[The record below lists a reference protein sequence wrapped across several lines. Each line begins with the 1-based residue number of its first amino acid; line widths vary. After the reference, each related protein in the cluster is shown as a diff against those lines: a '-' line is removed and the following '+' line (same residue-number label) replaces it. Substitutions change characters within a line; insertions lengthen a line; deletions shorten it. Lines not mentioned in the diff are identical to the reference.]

1 MRFLRA
7 NNCPSIDIFKDSD
20 FTEFRATLDAEMKR
34 LQALGVGSKKRQAEP
49 LTEEEEEVLWQKGLL
64 GDHTPQALLD
74 TMVFMNGLYFA
85 LRSGNEHRNLR
96 FSPCQIEVHDNE
108 GERPYLLYTEDL
120 SKNHP
125 GGLKGRRIKP
135 KVVRHY
141 ANIENPSR
149 CFVTLFKRYTTLCPP
164 KTSKNAFY
172 LQPLRNPTPHCWYS
186 QEPLG
191 HNKLAGT
198 VSRLCK
204 SAGIKGFKTNHSL
217 RVTNATRLYSSGTD
231 EQLIMERTGHRSTDG
246 VRPYKRTSE
255 EQQIA
260 ISDILNRSKKPR
272 SEQQQLVPS
281 TQDSAQLSSEHPALF
296 PHSGLTTQS
305 SAFTKT
311 QCNTIPGTF
320 QFNHCGSVTINL
332 NYNN

>member
-1 MRFLRA
+1 MQ
-7 NNCPSIDIFKDSD
+7 
-20 FTEFRATLDAEMKR
+20 TLKI
-34 LQALGVGSKKRQAEP
+34 QAGI
-49 LTEEEEEVLWQKGLL
+49 LW
-64 GDHTPQALLD
+64 H
-74 TMVFMNGLYFA
+74 N
-85 LRSGNEHRNLR
+85 
-96 FSPCQIEVHDNE
+96 
-108 GERPYLLYTEDL
+108 
-120 SKNHP
+120 
-125 GGLKGRRIKP
+125 
-135 KVVRHY
+135 
-141 ANIENPSR
+141 
-149 CFVTLFKRYTTLCPP
+149 TTLCPP
-164 KTSKNAFY
+164 KTSKSAFH

-186 QEPLG
+186 QEPPG

-204 SAGIKGFKTNHSL
+204 LAGIKGFKTNHSL

-260 ISDILNRSKKPR
+260 ILDILNRSKKPR
-272 SEQQQLVPS
+272 SEQQQLLPS
-281 TQDSAQLSSEHPALF
+281 TQDSTQLSSQHATLF

-311 QCNTIPGTF
+311 QCNTMPGTF